1 MSSNLIKNIVKIFPP
16 LSNKNIKGG
25 SGRIGVVGGSYDFT
39 GAPFYSAISALKVGG
54 DLGHIFCNKASSTP
68 IKTYSPEIIVH
79 PVFVSDD
86 ESSFFSDRKKD
97 AS

>member
-1 MSSNLIKNIVKIFPP
+1 MSSNFLKSIVKIFPP
-16 LSNKNIKGG
+16 LSANNVKGE

-86 ESSFFSDRKKD
+86 EFSFFSGGKRD